1 MEFIR
6 IFCIIY
12 CISSAIACL
21 VHMWRYR
28 KQKEYVKIYGMT
40 FVLMIILMAGWIWG

>member
-12 CISSAIACL
+12 CVAGAVACL

-28 KQKEYVKIYGMT
+28 KQKDEVTMYGLT
-40 FVLMIILMAGWIWG
+40 FALLVILLVGWIWG